1 MRVAAAPFQA
11 DKSPSWLIADLRS
24 DHAGELGAVMIY
36 TGILAVSRDRAVR
49 EFAREHLHT
58 EQQHL
63 ELMESVLPPSL
74 RSKAQLPWRAAGW
87 LIGALPSLIGKHWVY
102 ATIEAVETFVDEHYG
117 EQINRLKFEAS
128 NDSLRKMLEACRAD
142 EIAHMRDA
150 AARRRGTPS
159 FAMKLWLKTVRWG
172 SKAAVVVARKL

>member
-1 MRVAAAPFQA
+1 
-11 DKSPSWLIADLRS
+11 
-24 DHAGELGAVMIY
+24 MIY
-36 TGILAVSRDRAVR
+36 TGILAVSRDEAVR
-49 EFAREHLHT
+49 KFALEHLHT

-117 EQINRLKFEAS
+117 EQIDRLKFEAS

-142 EIAHMRDA
+142 EIAHLRDA
-150 AARRRGTPS
+150 AARRLGTPS
-159 FAMKLWLKTVRWG
+159 FAMTLWLKTVRWG
-172 SKAAVVVARKL
+172 SKAAVVVARTL

>member
-36 TGILAVSRDRAVR
+36 TGILAVSRDRDVR

-58 EQQHL
+58 EQLHL

-74 RSKAQLPWRAAGW
+74 RSRAQLPWRAAGW

-102 ATIEAVETFVDEHYG
+102 ATIEAVETFVDKHYG

-159 FAMKLWLKTVRWG
+159 LAMTLWLKTVRWG

>member
-1 MRVAAAPFQA
+1 MRVAAAPLQA

-49 EFAREHLHT
+49 EFAREHLRT

-117 EQINRLKFEAS
+117 EQIDRLKFEAS

-150 AARRRGTPS
+150 AARHRGTPS
-159 FAMKLWLKTVRWG
+159 LAMTLWLKTVRWG
-172 SKAAVVVARKL
+172 SKAAVVVAKTL

>member
-1 MRVAAAPFQA
+1 
-11 DKSPSWLIADLRS
+11 
-24 DHAGELGAVMIY
+24 MIY
-36 TGILAVSRDRAVR
+36 TGILAVSRDEAVR
-49 EFAREHLHT
+49 KFALEHLHT

-87 LIGALPSLIGKHWVY
+87 LIGALPSLIGKNWVY

-117 EQINRLKFEAS
+117 EQIDRLKFEAS

-150 AARRRGTPS
+150 AARHRGTPS
-159 FAMKLWLKTVRWG
+159 LAMTLWLKTVRWG
-172 SKAAVVVARKL
+172 SKAAVVVARTL

>member
-1 MRVAAAPFQA
+1 MRVAAAPLQA
-11 DKSPSWLIADLRS
+11 DKSPSWLVADLRS

-49 EFAREHLHT
+49 EFAREHLRT

-117 EQINRLKFEAS
+117 EQIDRLKFEAS

-159 FAMKLWLKTVRWG
+159 LAMALWLKTVQWG
-172 SKAAVVVARKL
+172 SKAAVVVARTL

>member
-1 MRVAAAPFQA
+1 
-11 DKSPSWLIADLRS
+11 
-24 DHAGELGAVMIY
+24 
-36 TGILAVSRDRAVR
+36 
-49 EFAREHLHT
+49 
-58 EQQHL
+58 
-63 ELMESVLPPSL
+63 MESVLPPSL

-159 FAMKLWLKTVRWG
+159 LAMTLWLKTVRWG

>member
-1 MRVAAAPFQA
+1 MRVAAAPLQT

-36 TGILAVSRDRAVR
+36 KGILAVSRDRAVR

-87 LIGALPSLIGKHWVY
+87 LIGALPSLIGKQWVY

-117 EQINRLKFEAS
+117 EQIDRLKFEAS

-159 FAMKLWLKTVRWG
+159 FAMTLWLKTVRWG
-172 SKAAVVVARKL
+172 SKAAVVVARTL

>member
-1 MRVAAAPFQA
+1 MRVAAAPLQA

-49 EFAREHLHT
+49 EFAQEHLHT

-142 EIAHMRDA
+142 EIARDA
-150 AARRRGTPS
+150 AARHRGTPS
-159 FAMKLWLKTVRWG
+159 LAMTLWLKTVRWG
-172 SKAAVVVARKL
+172 SKAAVVVARTR

>member
-117 EQINRLKFEAS
+117 EQINRLKFEAA

>member
-102 ATIEAVETFVDEHYG
+102 ATIEAVETFVDEHYS

-159 FAMKLWLKTVRWG
+159 LAMTLWLKTVRWG
-172 SKAAVVVARKL
+172 SKAAVVVARTL

>member
-1 MRVAAAPFQA
+1 MRVAAAPLQA
-11 DKSPSWLIADLRS
+11 DKSPSWLVADLRS

-49 EFAREHLHT
+49 AFAREHLRT

-117 EQINRLKFEAS
+117 EQIDRLKFEAS

-159 FAMKLWLKTVRWG
+159 LAMTLWLKTVRWG
-172 SKAAVVVARKL
+172 SKAAVVVARTL

>member
-1 MRVAAAPFQA
+1 
-11 DKSPSWLIADLRS
+11 
-24 DHAGELGAVMIY
+24 MIY
-36 TGILAVSRDRAVR
+36 TGILAVSRDEAVR
-49 EFAREHLHT
+49 KFAREHLHT

-87 LIGALPSLIGKHWVY
+87 LIGALPSLIGKQWVY

-150 AARRRGTPS
+150 AARRLGAPS
-159 FAMKLWLKTVRWG
+159 LAMTLWLKTVRWG
-172 SKAAVVVARKL
+172 SKAAVVVAKTL

>member
-1 MRVAAAPFQA
+1 MRVAAAPVQA

-58 EQQHL
+58 EQKHL

-102 ATIEAVETFVDEHYG
+102 ATIEAVESFVDEHYG

-159 FAMKLWLKTVRWG
+159 LAMTLWLKTVRWG
-172 SKAAVVVARKL
+172 SKAAVVVARTL

>member
-49 EFAREHLHT
+49 EFAQEHLHT

-117 EQINRLKFEAS
+117 QQIDRLKFEES
-128 NDSLRKMLEACRAD
+128 NDALRKMLEACRAD

-159 FAMKLWLKTVRWG
+159 LAMTLWLKTVRWG